1 MFITLLNRVAL
12 VASLLAVSYA
22 THAAEQKVTFPV
34 DGMKVVGTLNL
45 PDGVKNPPVVLLL
58 HSFGGSRDEMIIPAV
73 NEGIF
78 ARAARLWAERGIAS
92 LRIDYRF
99 DGDSDGD
106 KTDGTLDTYVA
117 DGLAALDYL
126 ASSKRV
132 DAHRM
137 ALAGWSMGGAVGAA
151 VAGRTTH
158 KLNAVALW
166 NPAVD
171 MGAAFPLLWGS
182 DKIKEALASGDKP
195 VALAIPGGEIRQKSK
210 FFVSLLT
217 VNPAA
222 EITRYKG
229 PLLVAV
235 GSLDNI
241 VFPQPELGNNFLS
254 YHPGK
259 HELLVLP
266 MDHAFSAD
274 KTEKYVDELIAVTG
288 QFLAKNAGQ
297 TTKRAR

>member
-1 MFITLLNRVAL
+1 MFLTLLHRVTL
-12 VASLLAVSYA
+12 VTSLLAVSYA
-22 THAAEQKVTFPV
+22 AHAAEEKVAFPV
-34 DGMKVVGTLNL
+34 DGMKVVGTLNV
-45 PDGVKNPPVVLLL
+45 PEGVKNPPVVLLL

-73 NEGIF
+73 KEGIF
-78 ARAARLWAERGIAS
+78 ARAARLWGERGIAS
-92 LRIDYRF
+92 LRIDYRY

-106 KTDGTLDTYVA
+106 KTDGTLDTCVA

-126 ASSKRV
+126 ARSGRV

-137 ALAGWSMGGAVGAA
+137 AVVGWSMGGAVGAA

-158 KLNAVALW
+158 KLDAVALW
-166 NPAVD
+166 NPAVN

-195 VALAIPGGEIRQKSK
+195 VALSIPSGEIRLKSK

-235 GSLDNI
+235 GSLDDI
-241 VFPQPELGNNFLS
+241 VFPQPDLGKNFLS

-259 HELLVLP
+259 HELLVRP
-266 MDHAFSAD
+266 MDHFFSAD
-274 KTEKYVDELIAVTG
+274 KTEKHIDELIAVTG
-288 QFLAKNAGQ
+288 QFIAKNAGK
-297 TTKRAR
+297 TTQRAR